1 MQVFHY
7 FKLYDRNFKIWKL
20 TLIILK
26 KNFFIFDVSMSIAK
40 HKIKDEITK
49 SSIPLGIK
57 PKPIYN
63 EVSHEMRFTCPEY
76 NEIKSKIKI
85 SNYLLM

>member
-1 MQVFHY
+1 
-7 FKLYDRNFKIWKL
+7 
-20 TLIILK
+20 
-26 KNFFIFDVSMSIAK
+26 MSIAK